1 MFYAFIVLV
10 VVLLIG
16 VIYFAILKAKNK
28 SQDYYMNM
36 LLLKRYNELIKK
48 YFKHINQNNIEKY
61 LLRQEEVDQF
71 DETHIIKNIETIK
84 QIEKNFYLIKKNLDK
99 KQFDKVL
106 ISQLEK
112 ISPLW
117 ICKTDFTLNQINNSY
132 TKILNL
138 ANSIKKTRLSEEIS
152 KCFGNAVVYQLDD
165 FILLLKNKV
174 VIIDIKDIFEIKLL
188 SYEDFQL
195 DVNLKD
201 CHEVLY
207 DGNDPLEE
215 LDFRQE
221 NLNVEGEGEANIE
234 TYVKCYVY
242 EFQAKYL
249 DKEYKTKFH
258 IMNVNYNKKLSLL
271 IKKQKEV

>member
-1 MFYAFIVLV
+1 M
-10 VVLLIG
+10 
-16 VIYFAILKAKNK
+16 
-28 SQDYYMNM
+28 
-36 LLLKRYNELIKK
+36 
-48 YFKHINQNNIEKY
+48 
-61 LLRQEEVDQF
+61 
-71 DETHIIKNIETIK
+71 
-84 QIEKNFYLIKKNLDK
+84 
-99 KQFDKVL
+99 
-106 ISQLEK
+106 
-112 ISPLW
+112 
-117 ICKTDFTLNQINNSY
+117 
-132 TKILNL
+132 

-221 NLNVEGEGEANIE
+221 QISEMEGKEANIE